1 MWGTKL
7 AVRHTVYFYKGIS
20 WPNIDFAESERP
32 SVMVYQG
39 SPNKVSPRGKRGK
52 KTARGSTRGC
62 SQTEAEAEGS
72 STRKG
77 IPGVEAGKSA
87 SLPEKRTRDSSLEPR
102 KASWELAVS

>member
-7 AVRHTVYFYKGIS
+7 VVSHTVYFYKGIS

-52 KTARGSTRGC
+52 K
-62 SQTEAEAEGS
+62 
-72 STRKG
+72 
-77 IPGVEAGKSA
+77 
-87 SLPEKRTRDSSLEPR
+87 DSS
-102 KASWELAVS
+102 WEHQGL